1 MAKKSKKKKKPAEK
15 SNSTRISE
23 NRKARHK
30 YTVIDTIECGI
41 VLQGSEVKSLR
52 AGNVSIEEAYGRV
65 MKNELF
71 LVGCDISEYTEA
83 SSLNHQRRRDR
94 KLLIHKQELR
104 KLTQKALASGH
115 TLIPLKMYFNHRGIA
130 KILMGICKGKKAH
143 DKREALKQRDTQRGL
158 DRAMRSRQ

>member
-1 MAKKSKKKKKPAEK
+1 
-15 SNSTRISE
+15 
-23 NRKARHK
+23 
-30 YTVIDTIECGI
+30 
-41 VLQGSEVKSLR
+41 LR

-83 SSLNHQRRRDR
+83 SSLNHKRRRDR

-104 KLTQKALASGH
+104 KLTQKSLASGH
-115 TLIPLKMYFNHRGIA
+115 TLIPLKMYFNQRGIA

-158 DRAMRSRQ
+158 DRAMRSRR

>member
-15 SNSTRISE
+15 SSSTRISE

-65 MKNELF
+65 MKNELQMLF
-71 LVGCDISEYTEA
+71 ATTFAI
-83 SSLNHQRRRDR
+83 
-94 KLLIHKQELR
+94 
-104 KLTQKALASGH
+104 
-115 TLIPLKMYFNHRGIA
+115 FFW
-130 KILMGICKGKKAH
+130 
-143 DKREALKQRDTQRGL
+143 
-158 DRAMRSRQ
+158 